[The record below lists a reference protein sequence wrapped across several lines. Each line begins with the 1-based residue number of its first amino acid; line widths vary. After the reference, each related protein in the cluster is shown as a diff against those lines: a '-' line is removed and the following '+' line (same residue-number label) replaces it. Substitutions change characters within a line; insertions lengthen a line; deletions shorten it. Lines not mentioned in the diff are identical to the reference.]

1 VKIAYVTTYD
11 PASIGAW
18 SGLSYF
24 ILKTLCDCG
33 FETKQIGNLAEKY
46 RRLSANKERFYNRL
60 LHRKYLRQR
69 EPLVVKSYSRQVEH
83 ALRSLEHDLVFS
95 PGTIP
100 IAFLKSSKPIVFW
113 TDATFVGML
122 DFYPEFT
129 RLCADSIR
137 NGHKL
142 EQAALRHC
150 RFAIYSSEWAA
161 RTAINHYQIDPEK
174 VKVIPF
180 GANIDRQ
187 PTLDEVTEIISR
199 KKFDPLRLLFV
210 GVDWERK
217 GGDRAIEIARKLTRR
232 GIRTELHVVGC
243 RPRDGESKFV
253 IWHGFVSKQD
263 EPGRRLLDHLFRTAD
278 FLVLPSRA
286 ECFGVVFA
294 EASAYGI
301 PSLTSDVGGTASA
314 VESGVN
320 GQLFPVEADP
330 ELYCEYILAQ
340 IGAPAK
346 YRALALSSFD
356 RFIRRLNWAAA
367 GRELKVL
374 LQQAVF

>member
-11 PASIGAW
+11 PVSIGSW

-24 ILKTLCDCG
+24 ILKTLYDCG
-33 FETKQIGNLAEKY
+33 VETKQIGNLKEKY
-46 RRLSANKERFYNRL
+46 PRICRNKERFYNRL

-69 EPLVVKSYSRQVEH
+69 DPLVVKSYAREVES
-83 ALRSLEHDLVFS
+83 ALRSLAHDLIFS

-100 IAFLKSSKPIVFW
+100 IGFLKTSKPIVFW
-113 TDATFVGML
+113 TDATFAGML

-137 NGHKL
+137 NGHEL
-142 EQAALRHC
+142 EQTALRNC

-161 RTAINHYQIDPEK
+161 RTAINHYQVDPEK

-180 GANIDRQ
+180 GANIDRE
-187 PTLDEVTEIISR
+187 PTRDEVIEIINR
-199 KKFDPLRLLFV
+199 KRFDPLRLLFV

-217 GGDRAIEIARKLTRR
+217 GGDRAIEIARKLNQS

-243 RPRDGESKFV
+243 EPRDGDSKFV
-253 IWHGFVSKQD
+253 IWHNFVRKQD
-263 EPGRRLLDHLFRTAD
+263 EVGRRLLDHLFRTAH
-278 FLVLPSRA
+278 FLVVPSRA

-294 EASAYGI
+294 EASSYGI
-301 PSLTSDVGGTASA
+301 PSLTSDVGGTGTA

-330 ELYCEYILAQ
+330 ELYCDYILAHV
-340 IGAPAK
+340 GAQAQ
-346 YRALALSSFD
+346 YQALALSSFD
-356 RFIRRLNWAAA
+356 QFTRRLNWTAA
-367 GRELKVL
+367 GRDLKVL
-374 LQQAVF
+374 LRQAVT